1 MSEYL
6 DKTGLSYFWG
16 KVKEKLNNKA
26 DESDVTNVVT
36 NVKEQLEEELKYK
49 ANRNQLNGKADIDQ
63 YKIINISTKK
73 FKFDTIKSQDS
84 YLGYLNLIQPEQNN
98 FMQTFPS
105 GYTIKCIL
113 AVEFAYFETEEK
125 YNNNNAIDV
134 RTGYSILPISISA
147 EGQTS
152 STSQRWSVVDR
163 GTMNMYGAIIFYT
176 LLLEKPQLPVG

>member
-26 DESDVTNVVT
+26 NNSDVTNVK
-36 NVKEQLEEELKYK
+36 NQLEEQLKYK
-49 ANRNQLNGKADIDQ
+49 ASINQLNGKADIDQ

-125 YNNNNAIDV
+125 YNNNNATAV
-134 RTGYSILPISISA
+134 RTGYSILPISINA

-152 STSQRWSVVDR
+152 TTSQRWSVRDN

-176 LLLEKPQLPVG
+176 LLLEKD

>member
-1 MSEYL
+1 MEYL

-26 DESDVTNVVT
+26 DDSDVTE
-36 NVKEQLEEELKYK
+36 K
-49 ANRNQLNGKADIDQ
+49 LNNKADYDH

-84 YLGYLNLIQPEQNN
+84 YLGYLNLIHPEQNN

-105 GYTIKCIL
+105 GYTIECIL

-125 YNNNNAIDV
+125 YNNNNATAV

-152 STSQRWSVVDR
+152 TTSQRWSVRDN

-176 LLLEKPQLPVG
+176 LLVVKPQLPVV